1 MRTLR
6 SFCLTALLL
15 ASCGAVLLTAPACQK
30 PKVYGPGRFHDLTQI
45 RTGMSPNEVLRIMGS
60 RYKTIWEEGMAGA
73 DMGRYIWEYEEGR
86 VYFDTNGVYKV
97 VPFRE
102 EYK

>member
-1 MRTLR
+1 MRAIRCL
-6 SFCLTALLL
+6 CLTVLLL
-15 ASCGAVLLTAPACQK
+15 GSVGVVLLVTPACKK
-30 PKVYGPGRFHDLTQI
+30 PKIYGKGRFHDLSEI
-45 RTGMSPNEVLRIMGS
+45 RTGMSPNEVVRIMGS
-60 RYKTIWEEGMAGA
+60 NYKTIWEEGLDGA

-86 VYFDTNGVYKV
+86 VYFNPDGVYKV

>member
-6 SFCLTALLL
+6 CLCLTLLL
-15 ASCGAVLLTAPACQK
+15 MGSVATILMVAPGCRK
-30 PKVYGPGRFHDLTQI
+30 PKIYGPGRFHDLTEI
-45 RTGMSPNEVLRIMGS
+45 RTGMSPNEVQRIMGGK
-60 RYKTIWEEGMAGA
+60 YKTIWEEGLHGA
-73 DMGRYIWEYEEGR
+73 DMGHYIWEYEEGR
-86 VYFDTNGVYKV
+86 IFFNTHGVYKV